1 MDIITII
8 GYKDTNFTAQDGNKI
23 TGTTFF
29 FTMPDEHTIGLMS
42 GKLFMTS
49 AKIQKLSYIPRQG
62 DVLKCYYDRYGK
74 PVEFVPYE
82 GDEY

>member
-49 AKIQKLSYIPRQG
+49 AKIQKLSHIPRQG

-74 PVEFVPYE
+74 PVEFVLYE
-82 GDEY
+82 RCS

>member
-8 GYKDTNFTAQDGNKI
+8 GYRDTNFTAQDGKKI
-23 TGTTFF
+23 SGTTFF
-29 FTMPDEHTIGLMS
+29 FTMKEDRTVGLMT
-42 GKLFMTS
+42 GKMFMTS
-49 AKIQKLSYIPRQG
+49 EKVQRLNYVPRQG

-82 GDEY
+82 GDEF